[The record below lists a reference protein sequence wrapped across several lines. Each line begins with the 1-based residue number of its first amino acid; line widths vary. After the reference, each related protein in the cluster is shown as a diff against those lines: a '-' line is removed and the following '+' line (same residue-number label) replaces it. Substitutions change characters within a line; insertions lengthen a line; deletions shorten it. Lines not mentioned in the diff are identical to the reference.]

1 MRKLTSAIAAGAMA
15 MVLCATPAG
24 ADPTDLQ
31 VSGSLPGV
39 SEAELMQALK
49 GAEGQK
55 PQKLRAARPA
65 WFTKKLER
73 KVRRRGV
80 VSAPV
85 DAPLPGEVGIRPGSW
100 MIAPYWC
107 TMNFLFQKSGV
118 LGIGTAGHCV
128 DGTKPILLT
137 VAPGGA
143 NPVLVELG
151 RVLLK
156 RDAGI
161 GKDFAIVEVPTN
173 VREWAFPT
181 IGVVGGPCGI
191 YSGMAPQPIAH
202 YGHGVGVGTGGTP
215 RAGMGIHLE
224 DDPFALD
231 LEWDTDSFAWVGLLN
246 GGDSGSAVR
255 IGQLPAVGDLTHG
268 LTIAGLPTPSAIGW
282 GTRITTI
289 TSSGWQLVNSPLCA

>member
-1 MRKLTSAIAAGAMA
+1 MRKLTAAVAAGATA
-15 MVLCATPAG
+15 LLLCAAPAG
-24 ADPTDLQ
+24 ADVDLKT
-31 VSGSLPGV
+31 SGSLPGV
-39 SEAELMQALK
+39 SEAELLRAIAGAK
-49 GAEGQK
+49 GK

-73 KVRRRGV
+73 QVRRRDV
-80 VSAPV
+80 MAAPV

-118 LGIGTAGHCV
+118 LAIGTAGHCL
-128 DGTKPILLT
+128 DGSKPILLT

-151 RVLLK
+151 KTLLK
-156 RDAGI
+156 RDGGI
-161 GKDFAIVEVPTN
+161 GQDYGLVQVPDN

-191 YSGMAPQPIAH
+191 YTGMSPQPIAH

-215 RAGMGIHLE
+215 RAGMGIHLD
-224 DDPFALD
+224 DDPTKLEI
-231 LEWDTDSFAWVGLLN
+231 EWDSDSFAWVGLLN

-255 IGQLPAVGDLTHG
+255 SGTLPAVGDLTHG
-268 LTIAGLPTPSAIGW
+268 LSIAGLPTPSAIGW
-282 GTRITTI
+282 GTRITTV
-289 TSSGWQLVNSPLCA
+289 TNSGWQLVNSPLCA